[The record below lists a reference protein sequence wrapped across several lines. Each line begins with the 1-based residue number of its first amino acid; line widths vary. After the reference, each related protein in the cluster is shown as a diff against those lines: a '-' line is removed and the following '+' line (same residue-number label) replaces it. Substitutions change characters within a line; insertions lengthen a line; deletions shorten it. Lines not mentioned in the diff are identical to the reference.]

1 MGISYSR
8 PARMQDVIYLFL
20 SFIIIMIL
28 WLVPLSG
35 SFVFKGTKYPSMLH
49 DPVTTH
55 RASFAD
61 DLEYWK
67 ANCQHG
73 AGDATCETIFWRA
86 DACNYEQTPYC
97 TAYKSYMNSIFFK
110 GKQSL

>member
-1 MGISYSR
+1 MGIYHSK

-20 SFIIIMIL
+20 FFFTIMIL

-35 SFVFKGTKYPSMLH
+35 SVDFKGTKYPSMLH

-55 RASFAD
+55 GASFTE
-61 DLEYWK
+61 DLKYWK

-73 AGDATCETIFWRA
+73 AGDVTCETIFWRA

-97 TAYKSYMNSIFFK
+97 TEYKGYMNSILFK
-110 GKQSL
+110 GKQNL